1 MRKTIIAFALAMLIC
16 LSGCDSDIQITQEQ
30 NDLIAE
36 YAAGVLLKYSNE
48 YQYKYSKLDN
58 KKPGQQPGQP
68 ENPTDA
74 PSQGETAANNP
85 GNQDTSQAG
94 QEPTEAVA
102 GALQELAKALGGDVR
117 VGYNSYVVGDAYPVD
132 GLVSMP
138 AATGKK
144 ILALEFLL
152 SNQGSEKIL
161 CNGKD
166 SKIVLKI
173 KINDKEYYQAGTIFN
188 NDVANMKDY
197 AIEAGKQD
205 IGIAVFM
212 IPEGD
217 AAAINEIEFIV
228 IVDGQEKGSVVV
240 K

>member
-1 MRKTIIAFALAMLIC
+1 MRKTIIAFALAMLLC

-58 KKPGQQPGQP
+58 RQPDKP
-68 ENPTDA
+68 ENPTEA

-85 GNQDTSQAG
+85 GNEDSSQGA

-102 GALQELAKALGGDVR
+102 GALEALSKALGGDVR
-117 VGYNSYVVGDAYPVD
+117 VGYNSYVVGDSYPVD

-138 AATGKK
+138 ATAGKK
-144 ILALEFLL
+144 LLVLEFLL
-152 SNQGSEKIL
+152 SNQGSEEVL

-166 SKIVLKI
+166 SKIILKI
-173 KINDKEYYQAGTIFN
+173 EINDKEYYQAGTIFN

-197 AIEAGKQD
+197 AIGAGKQD

-212 IPEGD
+212 IPESD
-217 AAAINEIEFIV
+217 AAAIDKIELTV